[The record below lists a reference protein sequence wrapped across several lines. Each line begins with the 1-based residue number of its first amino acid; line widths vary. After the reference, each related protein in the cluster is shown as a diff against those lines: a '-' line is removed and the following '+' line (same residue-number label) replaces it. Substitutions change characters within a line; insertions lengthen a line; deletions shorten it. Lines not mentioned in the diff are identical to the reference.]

1 MSRIAGF
8 ALAMLLPLAPA
19 GAEDVF
25 AGRPAFSYGD
35 QPAQS
40 FARCDELRR
49 MSAGLPGDAQFR
61 IDLSVVGELTSVRTD
76 GALWYLTM
84 CGDVRIMCVT
94 YESNDMKIGE
104 RVYMKGGYQRLD
116 PNHAVLDPCLANRS
130 EPEQ

>member
-1 MSRIAGF
+1 MSRVAGF
-8 ALAMLLPLAPA
+8 ALAVLLPLMPA
-19 GAEDVF
+19 AAEDVF
-25 AGRPAFSYGD
+25 AGRPAFSAGD

-49 MSAGLPGDAQFR
+49 MSAGLPGDAQYR

-94 YESNDMKIGE
+94 YESNGMKVGE
-104 RVYMKGGYQRLD
+104 RVYMKGGYTRVD
-116 PNHAVLDPCLANRS
+116 ATHVMLDPCLANRT
-130 EPEQ
+130 EPGR